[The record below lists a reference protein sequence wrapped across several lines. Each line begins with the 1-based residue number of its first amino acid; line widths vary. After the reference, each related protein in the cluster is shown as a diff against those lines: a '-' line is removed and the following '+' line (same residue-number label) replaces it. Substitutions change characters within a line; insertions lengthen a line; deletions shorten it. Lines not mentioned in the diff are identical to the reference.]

1 MKKPSSQK
9 EGPPMIGSDKRETQ
23 PGCYLTGQVIAASD
37 QIRLT
42 PQDLGAWHL
51 GIFDQPKK

>member
-1 MKKPSSQK
+1 
-9 EGPPMIGSDKRETQ
+9 MIGSDKRETQ